1 MAPASAAE
9 TVALEPVAL
18 PPPPAVT
25 LDRLDPPPGA
35 SARVTVPAQ
44 GQGVVVLHFFA
55 TWCEPC
61 REELPDLAA
70 FARSS
75 AAQVVLVDVVLV
87 DVAEPEARIRRFFET
102 VPAPGPILLDRDR
115 AASRAFGIAALPSS
129 LVLADGVPRLLATG
143 PVAWTDPAVRARIL
157 DLADPH
163 APSGPQAA
171 TRAETGVTQ

>member
-1 MAPASAAE
+1 MLPASSAE
-9 TVALEPVAL
+9 TVTLEPVAL
-18 PPPPAVT
+18 PPPPTVT
-25 LDRLDPPPGA
+25 LERLDPPPGA
-35 SARVTVPAQ
+35 DARITVPAQ

-70 FARSS
+70 FARSG
-75 AAQVVLVDVVLV
+75 AAQVLLV

-157 DLADPH
+157 DLADPR